1 MQPLIEFLPHCVVVQ
16 PHGVLNRSTVQPLE
30 DELHRLVGQGQ
41 RHLVLDLSQVPE
53 MSSAGLR
60 AIISA
65 ARLLRGQR
73 IPGDLRLAAPGRRIT
88 QVLELAG
95 LLPVL
100 RVFTDRDQAVASFA
114 PPDVSVTAPV

>member
-1 MQPLIEFLPHCVVVQ
+1 MEPLTEFLPNCVVVQ
-16 PHGVLNRSTVQPLE
+16 PQGMLNRSTIQPLE
-30 DELHRLVGQGQ
+30 DELHRLVEQGQ
-41 RHLVLDLSQVPE
+41 RHLVLDLSRVSE

-60 AIISA
+60 VIISA

-73 IPGDLRLAAPGRRIT
+73 VPGDLRLAAPGHRIT

-100 RVFTDRDQAVASFA
+100 RVFTDRDQAIASFA
-114 PPDVSVTAPV
+114 PPDASVTVPA